1 MQKYGNAALQNA
13 ITYKI
18 SRGTVY
24 TEGYIVAMIIIE
36 SINFLYRS

>member
-1 MQKYGNAALQNA
+1 MQKYGNAASR
-13 ITYKI
+13 IKY
-18 SRGTVY
+18 RGTVY